1 MPAAEPPGHER
12 PGAADEPA
20 GPAGERRAERAEAA
34 RAHAEAL
41 DRRRAKETERARALI
56 AEFLAQARARGLAPV
71 ELRARSADG
80 RRRYRTGLRGWY
92 LRRNETVALT
102 PDGDFYLTTAPSS
115 LLALVRGVRLTPS
128 DPPLVLGAGARD
140 GESIDLAE
148 ALARVLDGAAG
159 T

>member
-1 MPAAEPPGHER
+1 MPAAEPPGQHH

-20 GPAGERRAERAEAA
+20 RSAGDWRAERAEAA

-41 DRRRAKETERARALI
+41 ERRRAKETERARALI
-56 AEFLAQARARGLAPV
+56 AEFLTQARERGLATV

-80 RRRYRTGLRGWY
+80 RWRYRTGLRGWY

-102 PDGDFYLTTAPSS
+102 PAGEFYLTTAPSS
-115 LLALVRGVRLTPS
+115 PLALVRGVRLTPS

-140 GESIDLAE
+140 GESIDLAD
-148 ALARVLDGAAG
+148 ALARVLDG
-159 T
+159 TSDS